1 MTDWQEVKLGDI
13 CDVRDG
19 THDTPKES
27 SEGKYLVTSKHIKGG
42 KIDLS
47 SAYKISL
54 EDFNFVNQRSKV
66 DQWDILISMIGTVG
80 EICLV
85 SEYPDFAIKNVGL
98 IKTGNEYLAKYLYY
112 YLKSPVAQNDIL
124 SRLRG
129 TTQQYLPLGE
139 IRDFPVYL
147 PSLDMQKQIAGV
159 LGALDDKIELNNKIN
174 NNLEQQAQAL
184 FKSWFVDFEPFGG
197 VMPEDW
203 KVGKLEELVDFTNG
217 YAFKSNE
224 LENTPISGRY
234 YYDVFKQG
242 HIMRGG
248 GLNLTGTKSYY
259 PKDKSEKLG
268 KYVLKKGD
276 ILMAM
281 TDMKGN
287 VAILGNTAL
296 INIDDKYIL
305 NQRVGLLRCNN
316 EYEISYPYVYILTN
330 SFDFLKD
337 LRNRANSGV
346 QVNLSS
352 SEIKNSDVII
362 PSRKINQTFNEIGVA
377 IFEKIFANQREN
389 TRLAAIRDALLPKLM
404 SGKIDVSNVDIS
416 ALTSTDKLSFS
427 EKE

>member
-1 MTDWQEVKLGDI
+1 
-13 CDVRDG
+13 
-19 THDTPKES
+19 
-27 SEGKYLVTSKHIKGG
+27 
-42 KIDLS
+42 
-47 SAYKISL
+47 
-54 EDFNFVNQRSKV
+54 
-66 DQWDILISMIGTVG
+66 
-80 EICLV
+80 
-85 SEYPDFAIKNVGL
+85 
-98 IKTGNEYLAKYLYY
+98 
-112 YLKSPVAQNDIL
+112 
-124 SRLRG
+124 
-129 TTQQYLPLGE
+129 
-139 IRDFPVYL
+139 
-147 PSLDMQKQIAGV
+147 
-159 LGALDDKIELNNKIN
+159 
-174 NNLEQQAQAL
+174 
-184 FKSWFVDFEPFGG
+184 
-197 VMPEDW
+197 MPEDW

-296 INIDDKYIL
+296 MNIDDKYIL

-404 SGKIDVSNVDIS
+404 SGEIDVSNVDIS
-416 ALTSTDKLSFS
+416 ALTSTDKLSFRCRS
-427 EKE
+427 PPNISYCFSDKFNLNSSICDFFIRQFVKFSFGHL

>member
-1 MTDWQEVKLGDI
+1 MTKWQEVKLAELATIKYGKNQK
-13 CDVRDG
+13 DVAIEISNIPIYG
-19 THDTPKES
+19 TGGIMGYASKALYDKPSVLIGRKGTIDKVRYVTKPFWAVDTTFYTIINENKILPRYFY
-27 SEGKYLVTSKHIKGG
+27 YLLSLV
-42 KIDLS
+42 DLS
-47 SAYKISL
+47 SY
-54 EDFNFVNQRSKV
+54 
-66 DQWDILISMIGTVG
+66 
-80 EICLV
+80 
-85 SEYPDFAIKNVGL
+85 
-98 IKTGNEYLAKYLYY
+98 NE
-112 YLKSPVAQNDIL
+112 
-124 SRLRG
+124 G
-129 TTQQYLPLGE
+129 TT
-139 IRDFPVYL
+139 I
-147 PSLDMQKQIAGV
+147 PSLRTETLNRLEFMVPPLDIQKKIAGV

-197 VMPEDW
+197 TMPDDW
-203 KVGKLEELVDFTNG
+203 KIGKLEDVADFTNG

-224 LENTPISGRY
+224 LEDDPISGKD

-259 PKDKSEKLG
+259 PKDKAEKLG
-268 KYVLKKGD
+268 KYVLRKGD

-296 INIDDKYIL
+296 MNIDDKYIL

-316 EYEISYPYVYILTN
+316 EYAISYPYVYILTN

-352 SEIKNSDVII
+352 AEIKNSDVII
-362 PSRKINQTFNEIGVA
+362 PSRDINQGFNKIGEA
-377 IFEKIFANQREN
+377 IFEKIFANQQEN
-389 TRLAAIRDALLPKLM
+389 IQLSALRDTLLPKLM
-404 SGKIDVSNVDIS
+404 SGEIDVSKVDINELNV
-416 ALTSTDKLSFS
+416 ADKLL
-427 EKE
+427 

>member
-184 FKSWFVDFEPFGG
+184 FKSWFIDFEPFGG
-197 VMPEDW
+197 TMPEDW
-203 KVGKLEELVDFTNG
+203 KEIYLSDIADFTGG
-217 YAFKSNE
+217 YSYKGSE
-224 LENTPISGRY
+224 LQPSSTA
-234 YYDVFKQG
+234 
-242 HIMRGG
+242 
-248 GLNLTGTKSYY
+248 
-259 PKDKSEKLG
+259 
-268 KYVLKKGD
+268 
-276 ILMAM
+276 MA
-281 TDMKGN
+281 T
-287 VAILGNTAL
+287 
-296 INIDDKYIL
+296 
-305 NQRVGLLRCNN
+305 
-316 EYEISYPYVYILTN
+316 
-330 SFDFLKD
+330 
-337 LRNRANSGV
+337 
-346 QVNLSS
+346 
-352 SEIKNSDVII
+352 IKNFERSGGFKIEGFKEII
-362 PSRKINQTFNEIGVA
+362 PSSKLKPSQYIEIFDSLVAHTDLTQNADVIGNAEMLLTKANYQNIIISMDVVKVLPKNEISKFLLAALLKDTRFKKHCLGYINGTTVLHLSKKALPEYRFVFPQDIKVVKNLSLLFESIYRKIALNME
-377 IFEKIFANQREN
+377 EN

-404 SGKIDVSNVDIS
+404 SGEIDVSKVNIS
-416 ALTSTDKLSFS
+416 ADKLSFS